1 MCFWN
6 PTSPHYL
13 HCFTPF
19 IFAPPSQNSP
29 TPLYSQQSSLSGS
42 AEMEDLCCQLLTRN
56 CPLAIHLL
64 QHKSLNLFCLKGA
77 DPVLVLPCSPH
88 SSHADLLMIP
98 TQQASSYVTT
108 QQPALLFAG
117 RLIRREPPDPVAP
130 LLPSLY
136 YWGHPDTPLRCSLT
150 SFTTLFFSTAF
161 LTIRHANY
169 LNHLLI
175 FCHSPD
181 WSIST
186 MRAGVFLFF
195 YMTVSTTSGTV
206 PGLS

>member
-130 LLPSLY
+130 LLHCIIEAILTPHSVAPSPPLQLYFSPQHFSLY
-136 YWGHPDTPLRCSLT
+136 GM
-150 SFTTLFFSTAF
+150 
-161 LTIRHANY
+161 
-169 LNHLLI
+169 LI
-175 FCHSPD
+175 
-181 WSIST
+181 I
-186 MRAGVFLFF
+186 
-195 YMTVSTTSGTV
+195 
-206 PGLS
+206 